1 MFVLRCSPSIT
12 SRLKTRVVHGCADTR
27 YLQHAGFE
35 SVEVVELETAER
47 DPFYVASGTKPV
59 EDGGVRSD
67 L

>member
-1 MFVLRCSPSIT
+1 
-12 SRLKTRVVHGCADTR
+12 LKTRVVHGCADTR

-47 DPFYVASGTKPV
+47 NPFYVASGTKPV
-59 EDGGVRSD
+59 EDGDVRSD